1 MSDTRPGPLQR
12 LGYLLGRP
20 LPESMRPW
28 VQRDVTG
35 PGHLRRYVL
44 RGFLPVLPFLIGL
57 AFLPGSWMVR
67 AGMLILLATPL
78 VYFEIALSR
87 VYRRHLLMSNGLD
100 PKLADKQR
108 VMRIEEAQALYLAQ
122 HRAPLPATPAESVD
136 AHAKA
141 DGGDSAAG
149 ATVIKAT
156 VIEATVVEPGDTAAG
171 ATESGTD
178 D

>member
-35 PGHLRRYVL
+35 PGHLRRYIL
-44 RGFLPVLPFLIGL
+44 RGFLPLLPFAVVLV
-57 AFLPGSWMVR
+57 FLPGSWALRVGMV
-67 AGMLILLATPL
+67 ILLATPL
-78 VYFEIALSR
+78 IYFEIALAG
-87 VYRRHLLMSNGLD
+87 VYRRHLLFNNGLD
-100 PKLADKQR
+100 PRLADKPR

-122 HRAPLPATPAESVD
+122 HRSQLAAEPS
-136 AHAKA
+136 
-141 DGGDSAAG
+141 GSAG
-149 ATVIKAT
+149 AAADPGGHTVDDPHI
-156 VIEATVVEPGDTAAG
+156 IESTVVESAVV
-171 ATESGTD
+171 ESSTVEPPAD